1 MRLVIGI
8 VIAGAALM
16 PAAAHGH
23 DGGLWF
29 QTAANTSRNIPDKYP
44 TVASARCQPLAAAQ
58 RVLYHAHSMLQDSVR
73 YWDHFECML
82 NLRSGSVCQSV
93 AHITGQHWNN
103 FYLTSFPTKGC
114 TPYQLRP

>member
-8 VIAGAALM
+8 VIAGAALL

-58 RVLYHAHSMLQDSVR
+58 RVLYHATR
-73 YWDHFECML
+73 CFRTAC
-82 NLRSGSVCQSV
+82 
-93 AHITGQHWNN
+93 ATGT
-103 FYLTSFPTKGC
+103 TSSA
-114 TPYQLRP
+114 R